1 MYHTSRKRGTNG
13 TLVKTK
19 VLSALTDMADPIA
32 ESEEG
37 ADGFGIGLLHK
48 QFNDGL
54 AVGLNQVLALSSEC
68 GG

>member
-1 MYHTSRKRGTNG
+1 
-13 TLVKTK
+13 
-19 VLSALTDMADPIA
+19 MADPIA
-32 ESEEG
+32 ESEER

-54 AVGLNQVLALSSEC
+54 AIGLNQVLALSSES